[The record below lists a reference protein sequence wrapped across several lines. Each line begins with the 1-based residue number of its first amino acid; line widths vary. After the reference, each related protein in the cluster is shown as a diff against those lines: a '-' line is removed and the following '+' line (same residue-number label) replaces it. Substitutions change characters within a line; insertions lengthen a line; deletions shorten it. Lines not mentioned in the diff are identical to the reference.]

1 MIAVMRVSPPRG
13 GVLRAENRPL
23 AGFLATGTTDMA
35 RVSAE
40 NLVRGLLAM
49 TKQANIGAADVAS

>member
-1 MIAVMRVSPPRG
+1 MIAVIRASPPRG
-13 GVLRAENRPL
+13 GVHRAENRPL
-23 AGFLATGTTDMA
+23 AGFLATGITDVA

-49 TKQANIGAADVAS
+49 TK